1 VKHGALRPI
10 YNALGALA
18 ALLLIGTAGYTT
30 IEGWSFIDAA
40 YMTIVTLSTVG
51 FGETHPLSPT
61 GRVFTVVLIMGGA
74 SLAAYAFSKLGEF
87 ISTGELRAHL
97 EQRRHSRILK
107 TLKDHVVVCGYG
119 RVGRHVVHELIAEG
133 VSFVVV
139 DKDLAAV
146 EHVRHNG
153 HLALLGNAANDD
165 VLHEAGIERAIG
177 LVAAVNSDA
186 ENVFIVLSA
195 RGLKPSL
202 SIVARANFEDSES
215 KLRRA
220 GADRVIDP
228 YRISGRRMVTMMLRP
243 EVADFLDEIA
253 HASGIELLIDQVHL
267 VATSPLVGKTVG
279 DVHALVFE
287 KLGVTMLACA
297 LPNEALR
304 LVQANAQALLVPDTL
319 LIAFGPTSQLAL
331 FENMA
336 AGR

>member
-1 VKHGALRPI
+1 MKHGALRPI
-10 YNALGALA
+10 YNAFGALA

-51 FGETHPLSPT
+51 FGETHPLSPS

-74 SLAAYAFSKLGEF
+74 SLAAYAFSTLGEF
-87 ISTGELRAHL
+87 ISTGELRAYL

-133 VSFVVV
+133 VPFVVV
-139 DKDLAAV
+139 DKDLMAV

-165 VLHEAGIERAIG
+165 VLREAGIERAIG

-267 VATSPLVGKTVG
+267 AATSPLVGKTVG
-279 DVHALVFE
+279 DVHALLFE

>member
-1 VKHGALRPI
+1 MKHGALRPI

-279 DVHALVFE
+279 DVHALLFE

>member
-1 VKHGALRPI
+1 MKRGALRPI

-30 IEGWSFIDAA
+30 IERWSFIDAA
-40 YMTIVTLSTVG
+40 YMTIITLSTVG

-61 GRVFTVVLIMGGA
+61 GRVFTVVLIVGGA
-74 SLAAYAFSKLGEF
+74 SLAAYAFSTLGEF

-165 VLHEAGIERAIG
+165 VLREAGIERAIG

-267 VATSPLVGKTVG
+267 AATSPLVGKTVG
-279 DVHALVFE
+279 DVHALLFE

>member
-1 VKHGALRPI
+1 MKRGALRPI

-30 IEGWSFIDAA
+30 IERWSFIDAA
-40 YMTIVTLSTVG
+40 YMTIITLSTVG

-61 GRVFTVVLIMGGA
+61 GRVFTVVLIVGGA
-74 SLAAYAFSKLGEF
+74 SLAAYAFSTLGEF

-165 VLHEAGIERAIG
+165 VLREAGIERAIG

-228 YRISGRRMVTMMLRP
+228 YRISGRRMVTMMLLP

-279 DVHALVFE
+279 DVHALLFE

>member
-1 VKHGALRPI
+1 MKRSALRPI
-10 YNALGALA
+10 YNALGALF
-18 ALLLIGTAGYTT
+18 ALLLIGTTGYATL
-30 IEGWSFIDAA
+30 EHWRLIDAA

-61 GRVFTVVLIMGGA
+61 GRIFTVVLIVGGA
-74 SLAAYAFSKLGEF
+74 SLAAYAVSTLGEF
-87 ISTGELRAHL
+87 ISTGELRAYL
-97 EQRRHSRILK
+97 EQRRQSRMLK

-133 VSFVVV
+133 VPFVVV
-139 DKDLAAV
+139 DKDPIAID
-146 EHVRHNG
+146 HIRHNG

-165 VLHEAGIERAIG
+165 VLREAGIERAIG

-267 VATSPLVGKTVG
+267 AAASPLVGKTVG
-279 DVHALVFE
+279 DVHTFLFE
-287 KLGVTMLACA
+287 KFGITMLACA
-297 LPNEALR
+297 LPNDVLR

-319 LIAFGPTSQLAL
+319 LIAFGPTSQLAQ
-331 FENMA
+331 FEAMA

>member
-1 VKHGALRPI
+1 MKRGALRPI

-30 IEGWSFIDAA
+30 IECWSFIDAA
-40 YMTIVTLSTVG
+40 YMTIITLSTVG
-51 FGETHPLSPT
+51 FGETHPLSPS
-61 GRVFTVVLIMGGA
+61 GRVFTVVLIVGGA
-74 SLAAYAFSKLGEF
+74 SLAAYAFSTLGEF

-165 VLHEAGIERAIG
+165 VLREAGIERAIG

-267 VATSPLVGKTVG
+267 AVTSPLVGKTVG
-279 DVHALVFE
+279 DVHALLFE

-304 LVQANAQALLVPDTL
+304 LVQANAQALLMPDTL

>member
-1 VKHGALRPI
+1 MKHGALRPI

-165 VLHEAGIERAIG
+165 VLREAGIERAIG

-279 DVHALVFE
+279 DVHALLFE

>member
-1 VKHGALRPI
+1 MKRGALRPI

-30 IEGWSFIDAA
+30 IERWSFIDAA
-40 YMTIVTLSTVG
+40 YMTIITLSTVG

-61 GRVFTVVLIMGGA
+61 GRVFTVVLIVGGA
-74 SLAAYAFSKLGEF
+74 SLAAYAFSTLGEF

-165 VLHEAGIERAIG
+165 VLREAGIERAIG

-279 DVHALVFE
+279 DVHALLFE

>member
-1 VKHGALRPI
+1 MKHGALRPI

-228 YRISGRRMVTMMLRP
+228 YHISGRRMVTMMLRP

-279 DVHALVFE
+279 DVHALLFE

>member
-279 DVHALVFE
+279 DVHALLFE

>member
-1 VKHGALRPI
+1 VKRGALRPI

-30 IEGWSFIDAA
+30 IERWSFIDAA
-40 YMTIVTLSTVG
+40 YMTIITLSTVG

-61 GRVFTVVLIMGGA
+61 GRVFTVVLIVGGA
-74 SLAAYAFSKLGEF
+74 SLAAYAFSTLGEF

-165 VLHEAGIERAIG
+165 VLREAGIERAIG

-267 VATSPLVGKTVG
+267 AATSPLVGKTVG
-279 DVHALVFE
+279 DVHALLFE